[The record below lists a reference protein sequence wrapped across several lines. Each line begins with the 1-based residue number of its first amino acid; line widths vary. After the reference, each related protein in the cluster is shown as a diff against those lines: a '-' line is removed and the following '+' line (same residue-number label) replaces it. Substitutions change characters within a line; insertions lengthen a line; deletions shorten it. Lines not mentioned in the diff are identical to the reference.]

1 MSVISRRSSI
11 PIFYSKLFSFLCHI
25 YRRPRA
31 SIVRFLSADS
41 VHFCLLDWIHDS
53 SSKDTSSNATFGRI
67 RQLVEC
73 NVWSKWTDGLNLY
86 FDEMCLKLVE
96 NIKHLSRKKR
106 IGINF
111 ILNSAG
117 KSLANSFFRIF
128 AEASCGG
135 GFSYHFHRRLR
146 FNLRYVR
153 SMHIVAC
160 LLQYTIIRLCYNA
173 ALTLPI
179 VTFPLTKLYHSTILS
194 SISNNVVCATGKGSD
209 QPAHMRS
216 LIRVFASRLNVL

>member
-1 MSVISRRSSI
+1 M
-11 PIFYSKLFSFLCHI
+11 

-41 VHFCLLDWIHDS
+41 VHFCLLDWIHDN
-53 SSKDTSSNATFGRI
+53 SSKDTSSNTTFGRI

-73 NVWSKWTDGLNLY
+73 NLFVEMDSWSKLTFRRNVS
-86 FDEMCLKLVE
+86 KLVE
-96 NIKHLSRKKR
+96 NIKHLSRKKNR
-106 IGINF
+106 IGNNF

-128 AEASCGG
+128 AGASCGDG
-135 GFSYHFHRRLR
+135 LSYPFHRRLH

-153 SMHIVAC
+153 SKHIMAY
-160 LLQYTIIRLCYNA
+160 LLQYTIIRPCYNA

-194 SISNNVVCATGKGSD
+194 SISQQCGMYNQQRLRSACAYAQSD
-209 QPAHMRS
+209 QS
-216 LIRVFASRLNVL
+216 LC